1 MMVYARLA
9 FVLASALVT
18 ASSVAHASDANVGH
32 PLNISL
38 PATRVADATP
48 SDSALL
54 SNGGNSNADPDGSY
68 FDDWFA
74 RVAEAQASQPH
85 WMTPLA
91 TVTPRLE
98 EEVRYDQYWEHL
110 GTGANVETYG
120 SGKGLELIPTTT
132 NEILINAPTYEDRT
146 VKKPANGWGDWP
158 LLTVKQRLISSPE
171 DQGNYIV
178 SAFLGV
184 QAPTGSPAFTN
195 HAWLI
200 TPTLAAGK
208 GWGDFDVQATVGAP
222 IPTSHGNTIGI
233 PIVTNV
239 AFQYHLGKYFW
250 PEFEVNDTYWTSGE
264 REGKNQMF
272 LTPGVILGRFDLFWR
287 VRFIVGVGYQ
297 FAVEPKL
304 TTTPALTPTYNHAWI
319 MTVRTAF

>member
-1 MMVYARLA
+1 
-9 FVLASALVT
+9 
-18 ASSVAHASDANVGH
+18 
-32 PLNISL
+32 
-38 PATRVADATP
+38 
-48 SDSALL
+48 
-54 SNGGNSNADPDGSY
+54 
-68 FDDWFA
+68 
-74 RVAEAQASQPH
+74 
-85 WMTPLA
+85 MTPIA

-110 GTGANVETYG
+110 GNGANVETFG

-132 NEILINAPTYEDRT
+132 NEILFNVPTYEDRT
-146 VKKPANGWGDWP
+146 VKKPADGWGDWP

-171 DQGNYIV
+171 NQGNYIV
-178 SAFLGV
+178 TAFLGV

-208 GWGDFDVQATVGAP
+208 GWGDFDIQATIGAP
-222 IPTSHGNTIGI
+222 LPISHGSTIGI
-233 PIVTNV
+233 PIVTNI

-264 REGKNQMF
+264 REGKNQTF

-287 VRFIVGVGYQ
+287 VRFIVGAGYQ